1 MLAAVH
7 WLEAVVIACVVLSV
21 AKEFSITRCGKSVL
35 VFVVTCVV
43 MSLVASLARVGILFW
58 LRVPPSPQTLSNLW
72 VQEWS
77 ADIAGLL
84 IMAPVFRS
92 LDSFPSLTQD
102 FFIANPKRVKPSQ
115 FIPLVASFA
124 AILVTYIFNISA
136 SYIIKESPQILV
148 YIASPL
154 VFVTATLGPTGSG
167 SFTNFSCLTANLA
180 FNFLTPTPTT
190 TTSHLPIL
198 HQHTLLQLHL
208 LIFTT
213 LLTRVRQG
221 APNKRDLT
229 NKSHCDAQNP
239 EGEESGELQSMRHL
253 VARAQ
258 SILREVVSF
267 AESRNDGPAATAKKH
282 VDRECDEM
290 GTMWIDPCAAEVE
303 NSIERKAAEWL
314 NEARNLE
321 YYYNLVTKRSVCL
334 EMGVVELSEWAY
346 STVSLVRKGL
356 GDSFG
361 GGGGG
366 CLFKSHVNV
375 GGFGHVVLDSDAL
388 KRVVAKTDTC
398 TPPIHHPP
406 DDRAPILEI
415 SVTHIGAK
423 SSQSTATTLFEPFLT
438 PPSQLDMP
446 IARAL
451 VSGMG
456 GTITTEVS
464 KVGQDEEKSM
474 CCIRVEIPITQ
485 TTNTLAY
492 SEPVQPLPWKHDA
505 GIKDSTSRL
514 ESVVSIIKIEATGQ
528 PESNSESDC
537 STSLSS
543 LSFIASAR
551 PPTPYLSVPAEFKPS
566 ACKRTS
572 LSGSISSARLPSILR
587 NSLSVSRPLKHVHY
601 ADSIDTD
608 SDGLGPR
615 INESGSGDRSPRR
628 VSWDSSSIQLVA
640 PPPRESF
647 LKGTILI
654 VDDSSVFR
662 HIIRQALVT
671 LSKEFVLHEAVDGVE
686 ALQKVA
692 EIRFDFV
699 FMDLEMP
706 NMNGHA
712 TTKKMRALGFTFPII
727 AITAH
732 NLTSN
737 EIEFLEDEG
746 MTKII
751 SKPISK
757 VLIFTTL
764 EAFNC
769 PSSSTPP
776 TTHSIEMDTILPA
789 HQVSVSLPTSPV
801 TVSTGDFSD
810 TNTNSSILLDMWETP
825 HRDQLNHP
833 HHQRVAQSLPRQ
845 RSYLGGR
852 TDIQRT
858 SYSNDELQ
866 RFSSLSYHGAKKVGV
881 LVVDDSFTS
890 RHVLGRMIEDVVG
903 KGWEVVL
910 VDCGWEAVREC
921 CSRRFEL
928 IFMDLEMPGMDG
940 DEACVRIRAMG
951 VTTPIIAVTG
961 NIIRRDDSTHLRTS
975 GVTQTL
981 VKPVS
986 RQMVKDICDTF
997 LTPFSREGSIVRKE
1011 DGSGVRESAS
1021 TLVQRM

>member
-1 MLAAVH
+1 MLTAVH
-7 WLEAVVIACVVLSV
+7 WLEAVVIACVVLTV
-21 AKEFSITRCGKSVL
+21 AKQFSITRCGKSVL
-35 VFVVTCVV
+35 VFIGTCVV
-43 MSLVASLARVGILFW
+43 ASLIASWVRVRILVWRGASPSQQVFLALW
-58 LRVPPSPQTLSNLW
+58 L
-72 VQEWS
+72 QEWS

-84 IMAPVFRS
+84 IIAPVFLCLGAIPR
-92 LDSFPSLTQD
+92 LTQD
-102 FFIANPKRVKPSQ
+102 FPINVKRVKPNQ
-115 FIPLVASFA
+115 FIPLVASFS
-124 AILVTYIFNISA
+124 AILVAYIFNISA
-136 SYIIKESPQILV
+136 PPIQQSPQILA
-148 YIASPL
+148 YIAFPL
-154 VFVTATLGPTGSG
+154 VFLTATLGPTGSG

-253 VARAQ
+253 VTRAQ

-267 AESRNDGPAATAKKH
+267 AESRNDGPAAAAKKH
-282 VDRECDEM
+282 VNRECDEM
-290 GTMWIDPCAAEVE
+290 GTMWIEPCAAELNE
-303 NSIERKAAEWL
+303 STERKAAEWL
-314 NEARNLE
+314 NEAHNLE
-321 YYYNLVTKRSVCL
+321 YYLKLMTKGSVCL

-356 GDSFG
+356 GDGFG
-361 GGGGG
+361 GGRGG

-388 KRVVAKTDTC
+388 KRVVSSNTELDVL
-398 TPPIHHPP
+398 I
-406 DDRAPILEI
+406 PILEI

-423 SSQSTATTLFEPFLT
+423 ASQSTATTLFEPFLAPT
-438 PPSQLDMP
+438 TQPFDLDLP

-456 GTITTEVS
+456 GTFTAEVS
-464 KVGQDEEKSM
+464 KVGQDEQKS
-474 CCIRVEIPITQ
+474 I
-485 TTNTLAY
+485 
-492 SEPVQPLPWKHDA
+492 
-505 GIKDSTSRL
+505 G
-514 ESVVSIIKIEATGQ
+514 
-528 PESNSESDC
+528 
-537 STSLSS
+537 
-543 LSFIASAR
+543 
-551 PPTPYLSVPAEFKPS
+551 
-566 ACKRTS
+566 
-572 LSGSISSARLPSILR
+572 
-587 NSLSVSRPLKHVHY
+587 VH
-601 ADSIDTD
+601 
-608 SDGLGPR
+608 
-615 INESGSGDRSPRR
+615 SPRR

-640 PPPRESF
+640 PPLRDSF
-647 LKGTILI
+647 AKGTILI

-662 HIIRQALVT
+662 HIIRQVLVT
-671 LSKEFVLHEAVDGVE
+671 LSKEFVIHEAVDGVE
-686 ALQKVA
+686 ALQKVE

-712 TTKKMRALGFTFPII
+712 ATKKMRSLGYTFPII

-732 NLTSN
+732 NLTPN
-737 EIEFLEDEG
+737 EIEFLEHAG

-757 VLIFTTL
+757 VLIFTIL
-764 EAFNC
+764 EEFNS

-776 TTHSIEMDTILPA
+776 TTHTIEMDTILPA
-789 HQVSVSLPTSPV
+789 RQVSVSLSTSPAM
-801 TVSTGDFSD
+801 VSTGDFSD
-810 TNTNSSILLDMWETP
+810 TNTNSSILLDMWEPP

-833 HHQRVAQSLPRQ
+833 HHQRVTQSLPRLTSFAG
-845 RSYLGGR
+845 RSS
-852 TDIQRT
+852 DIRRT

-866 RFSSLSYHGAKKVGV
+866 RFSSLSHHGAKKVGV

-997 LTPFSREGSIVRKE
+997 LTEFKNEEDGDAASLSREGSIVRKE
-1011 DGSGVRESAS
+1011 DGNSGGGGGGGSGRESAS
-1021 TLVQRM
+1021 TLVQRRTSL